1 MHAGCRIHW
10 DHISCCYAGIWAARE
25 VDGAG
30 SMELGV
36 TSAAAAAVSI
46 TTTSG
51 WGSFSEYGGAGKA
64 AMPMGLDSIVGDGR
78 AAAVGV
84 VKLHIRITSS

>member
-1 MHAGCRIHW
+1 MHW
-10 DHISCCYAGIWAARE
+10 DHICWCYAGIWAARD

-30 SMELGV
+30 SREPGV
-36 TSAAAAAVSI
+36 TTGAAVAM

-51 WGSFSEYGGAGKA
+51 CGSFSEYGGAGNA
-64 AMPMGLDSIVGDGR
+64 AMPMGLDSRVGDGSPA

-84 VKLHIRITSS
+84 VRLHMRMTSS